1 MGGAGMKKNGCMLVG
16 LCGRSGAGKGYVSG
30 IFRDLGIPSVDTD
43 RVYRDMTGPSDML
56 SPCMKALVERF
67 GAEVA
72 SPDHSLN
79 RVVMRSL
86 VFSGDKQALADLNRI
101 THALILEETNRI
113 AAELYENGAEIV
125 LIDAPLLFESG
136 FNEMCESVICVTA
149 PEETL
154 VRRIVR
160 RDGLSEEDAKKRLA
174 VQKTV
179 EELENRADFVISNDA
194 EYETMVLRVKE
205 CAETLRMIRE
215 ERYL

>member
-1 MGGAGMKKNGCMLVG
+1 MKKEGCMLVG

-30 IFRDLGIPSVDTD
+30 IFGELGIPSVDTD
-43 RVYRDMTGPSDML
+43 RVYRDMTAPAEKL
-56 SPCMKALVERF
+56 SVCMQALVDRF
-67 GAEVA
+67 GPDVA
-72 SPDHSLN
+72 SADNSLN
-79 RVVMRSL
+79 RAVMRSL

-113 AAELYENGAEIV
+113 AAELYGNGAKIV

-136 FNEMCESVICVTA
+136 FNEMCESVVCVTA

-154 VRRIVR
+154 IRRIIR

-179 EELENRADFVISNDA
+179 AELEDRSDFVISNDA
-194 EYETMVLRVKE
+194 EYETMVLRVKD
-205 CAETLRMIRE
+205 CAEKLRLIRE

>member
-1 MGGAGMKKNGCMLVG
+1 MKKEGCMLVG

-30 IFRDLGIPSVDTD
+30 IFGELGIPSVDTD
-43 RVYRDMTGPSDML
+43 KVYRDMTSPADTL
-56 SPCMKALVERF
+56 SVCMKALVERF
-67 GAEVA
+67 GPEAA
-72 SPDHSLN
+72 SPDNSLN
-79 RVVMRSL
+79 RAVMRSL

-136 FNEMCESVICVTA
+136 FNEMCESVVCVTA

-154 VRRIVR
+154 IRRIIR
-160 RDGLSEEDAKKRLA
+160 RDGLGEEDAKKRLA

-179 EELENRADFVISNDA
+179 AELEDRSDFVISNDA
-194 EYETMVLRVKE
+194 EYETMVLRVKD
-205 CAETLRMIRE
+205 CAEKLRLIRE

>member
-1 MGGAGMKKNGCMLVG
+1 MKKSGCMLVG

-30 IFRDLGIPSVDTD
+30 IFGELGIPSVDTD
-43 RVYRDMTGPSDML
+43 RVYRDMTAPADEL
-56 SPCMKALVERF
+56 SVCMKALVERF
-67 GAEVA
+67 GPEVA
-72 SPDHSLN
+72 SADNSLN
-79 RVVMRSL
+79 RAVMRNL

-136 FNEMCESVICVTA
+136 FNEMCECVVCVTA

-154 VRRIVR
+154 IPRIIR
-160 RDGLSEEDAKKRLA
+160 RDGLGEEDAKKRLA

-179 EELENRADFVISNDA
+179 AELEDRSDFVISNDA
-194 EYETMVLRVKE
+194 EYEVILERVKD
-205 CAETLRMIRE
+205 CAEHLRQIRE
-215 ERYL
+215 ERYR